1 MLSRF
6 LVNQCFFKAAICRLE
21 HIPISRVLIDN
32 CVFTMAGLSTQEFC
46 SCTQSPLEIV
56 KADPQIKADPGSRVF
71 CFLSCHNSSGK
82 ISNQVPG

>member
-1 MLSRF
+1 MFSRF
-6 LVNQCFFKAAICRLE
+6 FLANQGFLRQLFAG
-21 HIPISRVLIDN
+21 SNTSQSVLC
-32 CVFTMAGLSTQEFC
+32 CVFTMAGLSTQEFLN
-46 SCTQSPLEIV
+46 CTHSPLEIV